1 MIDIEKFKTQKVKL
15 KRPDKDQ
22 EYDMSVY
29 ELSRWCALIDA
40 VEVVDKKLQQLGSRA
55 PSDKVWVKPIAL
67 QKYVDEK
74 FESILF
80 DLTNVPDN
88 KKELEDS
95 STDSI

>member
-1 MIDIEKFKTQKVKL
+1 MIDIEKYKNQKVKL
-15 KRPDKDQ
+15 KRPGKDQ

-40 VEVVDKKLQQLGSRA
+40 VEVVDKKLQQLGGRA
-55 PSDKVWVKPIAL
+55 PADKVWVKPIAI

-80 DLTNVPDN
+80 DLTTTDDN
-88 KKELEDS
+88 KKELEG
-95 STDSI
+95 